1 MLIDFYSYNA
11 DRIMATS
18 VKSCTGMTQLEQVVP
33 ITDLPEGYHG
43 KILLISVR
51 HGEQELVILRSGDLW
66 HREILRNTQAEIK
79 SLGFTTASVQ
89 ELGGAYLAFNDDGTI
104 LIEGGSEEF
113 GSCDQDYVAS
123 LVQAQWPDRKV
134 MVSGR

>member
-1 MLIDFYSYNA
+1 MESYHSNHHENIY
-11 DRIMATS
+11 R
-18 VKSCTGMTQLEQVVP
+18 MTQLKQAVP
-33 ITDLPEGYHG
+33 VIDLPDGYQG

-51 HGEQELVILRSGDLW
+51 HGPQELVILRSGDLW

-89 ELGGAYLAFNDDGTI
+89 ELGGAYLSFNDDGTI

-113 GSCDQDYVAS
+113 GSCDEDYVAS
-123 LVQAQWPDRKV
+123 LVQVKWPDRKV
-134 MVSGR
+134 MISGR